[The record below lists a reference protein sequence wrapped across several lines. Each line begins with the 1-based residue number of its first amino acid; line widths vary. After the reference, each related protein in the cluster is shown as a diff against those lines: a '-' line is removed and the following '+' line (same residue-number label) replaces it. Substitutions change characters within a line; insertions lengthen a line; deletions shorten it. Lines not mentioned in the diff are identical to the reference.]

1 MRIGIVPAL
10 HRRRGGVY
18 QYSLTMLRSLDVL
31 KRSGTC
37 TNEFVIFADPEDSLD
52 LGSLELDSWKVNL
65 LPLPSRKQ
73 QALER
78 LSQAVGEGVRSD
90 AWRWMR
96 RKLQTRGFMKTTV
109 PDPDTVQFQPELRR
123 WATGCGVELMLYPV
137 PLERSFESGV
147 PYVMAIHDL
156 QHRLHPEFPEV
167 SADGEWERRE
177 YLYRNGCRYAT
188 LVLADSEIG
197 KEDILNV
204 YGEYGITPDR
214 VKVLPFLPAS
224 YLAEDVPEAEKRRVG
239 EIYDL
244 PEQYLF
250 YPAQYWPHKNHSR
263 VVEALGLLK
272 QEHRLEVPIVLCGT
286 YAGTIREATFKQIN
300 SLSRRL
306 HIENQILHIGYV
318 PDDDISALYATAA
331 GLVMPTFFGPTNI
344 PVLEAWA
351 LGCPVLTSDIRGI
364 REQVSDAAILVDPKS
379 AEAIADGIYRLLT
392 EDDLRETLV
401 TKGRQRLALYGPADY
416 RSLLFDVLKEAETRV
431 LAGSPS
437 SLSVKIS

>member
-18 QYSLTMLRSLDVL
+18 QYSLTMLSALDEL
-31 KRSGTC
+31 KSSGRC
-37 TNEFVIFADPEDSLD
+37 VKELVVFADPEDFMVLEA
-52 LGSLELDSWKVNL
+52 LELDSWKVSP

-78 LSQAVGEGVRSD
+78 LSQAVGEGVHRD

-96 RKLQTRGFMKTTV
+96 RKLQTRGVMKTTL
-109 PDPDTVQFQPELRR
+109 PDPDTVQFQPELHR
-123 WATGCGVELMLYPV
+123 WATDCGVDLMLYPV
-137 PLERSFESGV
+137 PLERSFESGM

-177 YLYRNGCRYAT
+177 YLYRHGCRYAT

-214 VKVLPFLPAS
+214 VRILPFLPAS

-239 EIYDL
+239 KIYDL

-272 QEHRLEVPIVLCGT
+272 QEHRLEVPIVLCGG
-286 YAGTIREATFKQIN
+286 YAGKIRQATFKQIN

-318 PDDDISALYATAA
+318 PDDDISVFYTTAA

-379 AEAIADGIYRLLT
+379 AEAIAAGIYRLLT
-392 EDDLRETLV
+392 EEDLRETLV

-416 RSLLFDVLKEAETRV
+416 RSLLSDVLKEAETRV

-437 SLSVKIS
+437 SLKR

>member
-1 MRIGIVPAL
+1 MRIGVVPAL
-10 HRRRGGVY
+10 SRRRGGVY
-18 QYSLTMLRSLDVL
+18 QYSLTMLRALDEL
-31 KRSGTC
+31 KSSGRC
-37 TNEFVIFADPEDSLD
+37 AKELVVFADPDD
-52 LGSLELDSWKVNL
+52 FMVLGTLELDSWKVSP

-73 QALER
+73 QVLNR
-78 LSQAVGEGVRSD
+78 LAQVVGEGVHYD
-90 AWRWMR
+90 TWRWMR
-96 RKLQTRGFMKTTV
+96 RKLQARGFMKTTL
-109 PDPDTVQFQPELRR
+109 PDPDTVQFQPELHR
-123 WATGCGVELMLYPV
+123 WAADCGVELMLYPV
-137 PLERSFESGV
+137 PLEKSFESGM

-204 YGEYGITPDR
+204 YGEYGITPDS

-239 EIYDL
+239 KIYDL

-263 VVEALGLLK
+263 IVEALGLLK
-272 QEHRLEVPIVLCGT
+272 QDHRIEVPIVLCGT
-286 YAGTIREATFKQIN
+286 YAGKIREATFKQIN
-300 SLSRRL
+300 SLSHRL

-318 PDDDISALYATAA
+318 PDDNMSALYATAA

-351 LGCPVLTSDIRGI
+351 LECPVLTSDIRGI
-364 REQVSDAAILVDPKS
+364 REQVGDSAILVDPKS
-379 AEAIADGIYRLLT
+379 VEAIADGIRRLLT
-392 EDDLRETLV
+392 EEDLRQTLV
-401 TKGRQRLALYGPADY
+401 ARGRQRLARYTPADY
-416 RSLLFDVLKEAETRV
+416 RRLLLEILNEAETRV
-431 LAGSPS
+431 LAGSSS
-437 SLSVKIS
+437 SLKR

>member
-1 MRIGIVPAL
+1 
-10 HRRRGGVY
+10 
-18 QYSLTMLRSLDVL
+18 
-31 KRSGTC
+31 
-37 TNEFVIFADPEDSLD
+37 
-52 LGSLELDSWKVNL
+52 
-65 LPLPSRKQ
+65 
-73 QALER
+73 
-78 LSQAVGEGVRSD
+78 
-90 AWRWMR
+90 
-96 RKLQTRGFMKTTV
+96 
-109 PDPDTVQFQPELRR
+109 
-123 WATGCGVELMLYPV
+123 
-137 PLERSFESGV
+137 
-147 PYVMAIHDL
+147 MA
-156 QHRLHPEFPEV
+156 
-167 SADGEWERRE
+167 A
-177 YLYRNGCRYAT
+177 
-188 LVLADSEIG
+188 
-197 KEDILNV
+197 